1 MKYSISITEYFNK
14 VVEIEANSMKEAV
27 NKAKSLYN
35 EGKIVFCPLDYLGSE
50 IVTADEKTI
59 L

>member
-1 MKYSISITEYFNK
+1 MKYPISITEQFNK
-14 VVEIEANSMKEAV
+14 VVEIEANSKKEAI

-35 EGKIVFCPLDYLGSE
+35 EGKIVFCPLDYFGSE
-50 IVTADEKTI
+50 IVSADEKPI